1 MICIYF
7 SKLLI
12 LLQPESGNVNGGSS
26 ADAGGQARL
35 QPVILSAMIQMESK
49 FCAGNYKEEINMANI
64 ITDQA
69 PAAVGPYVQGKTA
82 NGWCYV
88 SGQLGLDPATGE
100 LRKDATSQLV
110 QALTNA
116 AAILA
121 AAGLSK
127 EDIVKVTLYITD
139 MSAFQTLNEAY
150 AEFFGASKPA
160 RTCVEV
166 SALPKG
172 GAVVVDVIAYDEG
185 AQ

>member
-1 MICIYF
+1 
-7 SKLLI
+7 
-12 LLQPESGNVNGGSS
+12 
-26 ADAGGQARL
+26 
-35 QPVILSAMIQMESK
+35 
-49 FCAGNYKEEINMANI
+49 MANI

-100 LRKDATSQLV
+100 LRKDATSQLA
-110 QALTNA
+110 QALANA
-116 AAILA
+116 AAILE

-139 MSAFQTLNEAY
+139 MGAFQTLNEAY